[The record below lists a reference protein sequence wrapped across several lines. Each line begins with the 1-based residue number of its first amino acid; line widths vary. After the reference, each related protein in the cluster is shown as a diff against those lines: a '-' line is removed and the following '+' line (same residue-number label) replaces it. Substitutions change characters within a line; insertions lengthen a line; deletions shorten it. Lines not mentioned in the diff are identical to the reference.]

1 MWIVLMIAALILM
14 LWFGRTFL
22 RPDDSKAA
30 KLMKTYAHLTKETL
44 EALPDEELV
53 TAVVSNL
60 LAKAES
66 EKKNPYIVIPKL
78 SAERCAVYSIWL
90 FDKQLASEA
99 PEALRHS
106 GQFGFSELAAD
117 GLDFLEQP
125 ALATMLRDYLQTA
138 DDKLIDAMRESIND
152 TPLQPILVNLIRSDI
167 SVFCDE

>member
-1 MWIVLMIAALILM
+1 MWIALMIAALAL
-14 LWFGRTFL
+14 LFWFGQKML
-22 RPDDSKAA
+22 HPDTSKAA
-30 KLMKTYAHLTKETL
+30 KLMNTYRHLTTETL

-60 LAKAES
+60 LAKAED
-66 EKKNPYIVIPKL
+66 ERKDPYIVIPKL

-90 FDKQLASEA
+90 FEKQLSSDT

-125 ALATMLRDYLQTA
+125 ALAATLRDYLQTA
-138 DDKLIDAMRESIND
+138 DETLIDTMRDAMKEMSVNR
-152 TPLQPILVNLIRSDI
+152 LLVDLIRADI
-167 SVFCDE
+167 AVFCDE